1 MKIAVFLATL
11 FTTLLPLLAS
21 AMPVMK
27 KPHARDEGN
36 GAFTVMAL
44 RSGSPIHYLPV
55 QAGGQR
61 FFLGGKPSTYCPT
74 FVAKCPPGNE
84 TVFIEGVY
92 LVSHFH
98 PDSNYLDC
106 VF

>member
-1 MKIAVFLATL
+1 MKIAAL
-11 FTTLLPLLAS
+11 FAALPLLAS

-44 RSGSPIHYLPV
+44 RSGSPIHFLPV

-74 FVAKCPPGNE
+74 MVPNCPPGNE
-84 TVFIEGVY
+84 TVFIEGVA
-92 LVSHFH
+92 LVS
-98 PDSNYLDC
+98 PTLTLTPMLYMKS
-106 VF
+106 